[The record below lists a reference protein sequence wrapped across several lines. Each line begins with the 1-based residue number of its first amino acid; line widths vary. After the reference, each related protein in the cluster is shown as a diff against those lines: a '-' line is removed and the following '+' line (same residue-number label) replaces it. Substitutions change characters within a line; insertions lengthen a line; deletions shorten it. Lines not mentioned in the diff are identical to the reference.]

1 MVCVCARGGGA
12 RSAHPGISVSVC
24 VSERVVCV
32 CSVYL
37 GGEGERVREGERKFA
52 KSLEDFLKMF
62 HVLESGT
69 LLMLRVW
76 DFGFRLG
83 FMHLEHVQV
92 VF

>member
-1 MVCVCARGGGA
+1 M
-12 RSAHPGISVSVC
+12 
-24 VSERVVCV
+24 
-32 CSVYL
+32 
-37 GGEGERVREGERKFA
+37 REGERKFA